1 MEWLSA
7 GGLILGI
14 LAGSPF
20 ESGEVTLE
28 PGDLLTLY
36 TDGVTEGA
44 DASGDLWG
52 EERLV
57 AALERLRER
66 PCQEVARSLVREV
79 RSFEGETGPADDITV
94 LVARRSVTS
103 GA

>member
-1 MEWLSA
+1 M
-7 GGLILGI
+7 
-14 LAGSPF
+14 LA
-20 ESGEVTLE
+20 
-28 PGDLLTLY
+28 LY

-44 DASGDLWG
+44 DALGELWG

-66 PCQEVARSLVREV
+66 PCQELARSLVREV

-94 LVARRSVTS
+94 LLARRSVTPD
-103 GA
+103 A